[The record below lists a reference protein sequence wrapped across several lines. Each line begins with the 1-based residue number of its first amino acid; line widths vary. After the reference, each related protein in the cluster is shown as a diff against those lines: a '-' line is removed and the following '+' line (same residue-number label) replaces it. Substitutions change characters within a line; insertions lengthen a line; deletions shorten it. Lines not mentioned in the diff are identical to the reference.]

1 MKDLKLFEAL
11 RTSCL
16 ETTAMVLNIING
28 MLMILGREISE
39 KLGIA
44 AYSIDDIDKVGIGE
58 IMQRALERINPE

>member
-1 MKDLKLFEAL
+1 MKGLKLFEAL
-11 RTSCL
+11 CTSCL
-16 ETTAMVLNIING
+16 ETNAMVPNIIHR
-28 MLMILGREISE
+28 ILIVLCREISE

>member
-1 MKDLKLFEAL
+1 MKGLKLFEILAA
-11 RTSCL
+11 SCL
-16 ETTAMVLNIING
+16 ETNSMVLNIIHRI
-28 MLMILGREISE
+28 LMILCREISE